1 MEAEHVRSSFLAHAA
16 HLQEDLELSSRDHDA
31 AQAVSDGLRDAKA
44 TNTRRAYQ
52 TAWHLFCEWTL
63 LTGRQSMPAEPQ
75 TVVLYLGHL
84 AADGKAIATIAQAR
98 AAISHAHAA
107 QGIPKGDNPARH
119 PAVAEVLKGWRN
131 QALAP
136 KQADALTTD
145 ALTRIRETARLPRR
159 GRDSRTETTAMAQAR
174 GTVDLAIIGVMADAG
189 LRRSEAA
196 ALTWNDIEF
205 CPDGTARITIRKGKN
220 QPQPATVA
228 VTETTARA
236 LRDIRPD
243 DTDPAASLFGLTGET
258 LANRLE
264 TALFTA
270 PAGNSPMS

>member
-1 MEAEHVRSSFLAHAA
+1 M
-16 HLQEDLELSSRDHDA
+16 
-31 AQAVSDGLRDAKA
+31 
-44 TNTRRAYQ
+44 
-52 TAWHLFCEWTL
+52 
-63 LTGRQSMPAEPQ
+63 QSHTYL

-196 ALTWNDIEF
+196 A
-205 CPDGTARITIRKGKN
+205 
-220 QPQPATVA
+220 
-228 VTETTARA
+228 
-236 LRDIRPD
+236 
-243 DTDPAASLFGLTGET
+243 PAASLFGLTGET

-270 PAGNSPMS
+270 MAVNPHFP

>member
-1 MEAEHVRSSFLAHAA
+1 MEAEHVRSSFL
-16 HLQEDLELSSRDHDA
+16 
-31 AQAVSDGLRDAKA
+31 
-44 TNTRRAYQ
+44 
-52 TAWHLFCEWTL
+52 
-63 LTGRQSMPAEPQ
+63 
-75 TVVLYLGHL
+75 
-84 AADGKAIATIAQAR
+84 
-98 AAISHAHAA
+98 AHAA

-131 QALAP
+131 QAPAP

-205 CPDGTARITIRKGKN
+205 WPDGTARITIRKGKN

-228 VTETTARA
+228 VTETTAGA

-270 PAGNSPMS
+270 PAGNSPLS